1 MRNRF
6 LGSVIFFIAVFALSS
21 VPLAHSGQTGAQRAP
36 AASNKPFD
44 AHDLTGYWEL
54 TNIGRP
60 PGALNTISNNRPPM
74 TDWAKGVFGKTK
86 TGYKEL
92 SSGVY
97 PENQRNDPALWCDP
111 LGFPRILW
119 NSTTPGMR
127 FLQASSEV
135 IQFFEN
141 GRAWRDLWTDG
152 RKLSTGEDV
161 DPRWFGYAVGKWEG
175 DTFVVTSNNY
185 IDKTWL
191 DQYGSPHS
199 DKLTVQERYRR
210 TDSDHLEMFVDIT
223 DPKAYTSTW
232 KGDKKTF
239 VRVDKPT
246 RSDFNDFSENL
257 CVWSEKKV
265 RPRL

>member
-6 LGSVIFFIAVFALSS
+6 LGSIIFSIAVFALSP
-21 VPLAHSGQTGAQRAP
+21 VPLAHSQQTGAQKAP
-36 AASNKPFD
+36 AASTKPFD

-60 PGALNTISNNRPPM
+60 PGAINTISNNRPPM

-97 PENQRNDPALWCDP
+97 PENERNDPALWCDP

-119 NSTTPGMR
+119 NPTTPGIR
-127 FLQASSEV
+127 FVQASNEV

-175 DTFVVTSNNY
+175 DTFVVNSTNY

-210 TDSDHLEMFVDIT
+210 TDFDHLEMFVDIT

-232 KGDKKTF
+232 KGDKKIF